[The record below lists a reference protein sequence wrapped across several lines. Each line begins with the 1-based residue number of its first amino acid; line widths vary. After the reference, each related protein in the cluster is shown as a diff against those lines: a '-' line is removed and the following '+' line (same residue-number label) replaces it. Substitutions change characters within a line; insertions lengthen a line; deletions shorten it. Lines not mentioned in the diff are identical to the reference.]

1 MWFFI
6 DFLPEI
12 LLFFNKI
19 KNNIRNPDVFFAT
32 FIYLILVITFIVL
45 KIEHYH
51 YLFYMLI
58 TIIYA
63 ISISF
68 LIKKIERKAKPNT
81 STLQFNSLFNQHQ
94 LTQKITYKEIHNLSL
109 NFPQI
114 CCDTKIH
121 ATIASAPIRIKIN
134 TIPIQSEN
142 ISIFAMI
149 LKCLIFSATF
159 SDQQQQTW
167 KLTVQLKGIIHPKI
181 VISLSNIY

>member
-12 LLFFNKI
+12 LLFFNRI
-19 KNNIRNPDVFFAT
+19 KNNIRDPYVFFAT
-32 FIYLILVITFIVL
+32 FIYLILIITFIAL
-45 KIEHYH
+45 KIEY
-51 YLFYMLI
+51 YNYIFYTLI

-68 LIKKIERKAKPNT
+68 LIKKIGYQAKPNT
-81 STLQFNSLFNQHQ
+81 LTLQFDSLFNQHQ

-121 ATIASAPIRIKIN
+121 VTIASAPIHIEIN
-134 TIPIQSEN
+134 TVPIRSEN
-142 ISIFAMI
+142 ISTFGMI

-159 SDQQQQTW
+159 SDQQQQIW

-181 VISLSNIY
+181 VISLSKIS